1 VRSNNAEIFPRVD
14 KMVDKASCPRHRKSP
29 HSLLDKKS
37 GTSYIEIRILPATA
51 LATSPQTCDL
61 QLEE

>member
-1 VRSNNAEIFPRVD
+1 VRPNSGENFPRVD
-14 KMVDKASCPRHRKSP
+14 KTVDKASCPRRRKSP

-37 GTSYIEIRILPATA
+37 GTSYIEIRILPATE

-61 QLEE
+61 QLQK